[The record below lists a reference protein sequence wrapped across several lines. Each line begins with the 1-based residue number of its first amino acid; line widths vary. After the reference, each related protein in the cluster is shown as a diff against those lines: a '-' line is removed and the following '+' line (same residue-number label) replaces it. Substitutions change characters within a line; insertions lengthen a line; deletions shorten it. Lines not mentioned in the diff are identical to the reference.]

1 MKKSVWG
8 IGVLC
13 AAALAGAAA
22 VAAFGGGQ
30 GEPSPSLPPVL
41 ESPVPDEGQARIA
54 MEAEGLTLLLD
65 VQGAPK
71 DVPEGTAHCTYT
83 GHCSDGGKI
92 GHLMTEHGKTKVG
105 YEVGSCNQG
114 AAVGVKHYCDQY
126 DEWVEYTCTL
136 CNYHYRAVTNI
147 YWTNWSCGVCK

>member
-1 MKKSVWG
+1 MEKSVWG

-71 DVPEGTAHCTYT
+71 DVPEGTAHCTYE
-83 GHCSDGGKI
+83 DGRSGQLVATPVK
-92 GHLMTEHGKTKVG
+92 K
-105 YEVGSCNQG
+105 EVGSLVDNCTQG
-114 AAVGVKHYCDQY
+114 SGAGQLHYRTQY
-126 DEWVEYTCTL
+126 QDAVEYTCTL
-136 CNYHYRAVTNI
+136 CNYCYLDVIDT
-147 YWTNWSCGVCK
+147 YWTDWSCGVCK